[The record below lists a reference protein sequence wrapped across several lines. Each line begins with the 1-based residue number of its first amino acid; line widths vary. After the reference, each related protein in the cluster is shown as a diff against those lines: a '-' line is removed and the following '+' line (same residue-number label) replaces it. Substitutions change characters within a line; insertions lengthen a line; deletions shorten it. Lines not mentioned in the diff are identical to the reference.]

1 MTASKGRGI
10 AGFFPGQAGADYALK
25 EEAHLLS

>member
-25 EEAHLLS
+25 EAHLLS